1 MNRTSSACN
10 RLLAALLGGL
20 AACTAGAADGGSP
33 LLDSAV
39 LDLLDPAA
47 SGDQPV
53 VIEQPAR
60 LRRELAAVID
70 GRPDDGGLPRVMA
83 VTPGG
88 AADRMGL
95 RAGDRLLR
103 INNVDL
109 GADATMQL
117 RAAVDAGP
125 YLALDVQR
133 GGQEISFGGNLDA
146 VAIPAYRLEIAASA
160 GAEAGCGRISVVLKP
175 PASMKVY
182 PALLHEIDGRLAGPS
197 NQEVFRLPSGRHVLK
212 VSELIDGDRFSGV
225 QNLQRS
231 KLLRHERFK
240 YLEIDVRPDT
250 TYRLGVRWN
259 EDNRSPIREQGY
271 WEPVIWKE
279 VSESCG

>member
-20 AACTAGAADGGSP
+20 VVASAGAAEGSSA

-39 LDLLDPAA
+39 IDLLDPSAR
-47 SGDQPV
+47 GDQPL

-60 LRRELAAVID
+60 LRRELAAVVD

-103 INNVDL
+103 INDSDL
-109 GADATMQL
+109 GADPNAQL
-117 RAAVDAGP
+117 RAALDAGP
-125 YLALDVQR
+125 RLALQVQR
-133 GGQEISFGGNLDA
+133 GDQEASLSGALDA
-146 VAIPAYRLEIAASA
+146 LAIPAYRLEIAASE
-160 GAEAGCGRISVVLKP
+160 GNRGGCGRLSVVLKP
-175 PASMKVY
+175 PVSQKLF

-212 VSELIDGDRFSGV
+212 ISELIDSDRFSGIE
-225 QNLQRS
+225 NLQRS

-240 YLEIDVRPDT
+240 YLELDVRADT
-250 TYRLGVRWN
+250 TYRLGVRWD
-259 EDNRSPIREQGY
+259 EDNRSPIREQAY